1 MFFIIKKSEETTFE
15 FLQNL
20 QTSYKNRN
28 SNNCKFI
35 KWFWEWIF
43 KICNKKWYVIGSESK
58 SGYSHD
64 DPIKFLTKSIES
76 SLSDYSDVYILI
88 TGNVTVTRTIAAA
101 ADSPAGSEPQIKQ
114 PLTPATQVAKNC
126 TSLKNYRT
134 EINDTFFDYAD
145 FINITM
151 IMCNL
156 INIVTTI
163 LILLAVYGILKEMR
177 QLIIQI

>member
-1 MFFIIKKSEETTFE
+1 MNFYKI
-15 FLQNL
+15 L

-88 TGNVTVTRTIAAA
+88 TGNVTVTRTIAVA

-114 PLTPATQVAKNC
+114 PLTAATQVAKNC

-163 LILLAVYGILKEMR
+163 LILLVVYGILKEMR